1 MRIVITSRSHIER
14 EGGFRRFGLS
24 FHKSVLRRGCCL
36 WPNGGLSSHVSGVR
50 FRLAM
55 NRRTFVQTVAGTVV
69 GACGLG
75 HGSDLLSEE
84 WMLTP
89 NKGEGT
95 GVPFKLSV
103 MLWTVFTDLPFEQRL
118 EKVAQAGYKNVE
130 LVGEYDNWTEADF
143 NRANAK
149 RKELGINFDCTAGL
163 KHGVSVPDHRQQLL
177 DELRHALPI
186 MEKIDCPNMILL
198 SGNRVPGLPRDV
210 QHRCCIDT
218 LKVAANLV
226 QGKSINGEPVR
237 LLLETIDPE
246 ENPQYYLTEIAEA
259 LEIVQVT
266 DHPQV
271 RLLYDFYHEQIAAG
285 NLIEKLEKS
294 IPYLGLV
301 HIADVPGRH
310 EPGTGEIN
318 YQNIFRKLAELNFT
332 GVAAMEF
339 HPSGDPVSHLRAARD
354 MALRTGREAIGKKT
368 IPA

>member
-1 MRIVITSRSHIER
+1 M
-14 EGGFRRFGLS
+14 G
-24 FHKSVLRRGCCL
+24 
-36 WPNGGLSSHVSGVR
+36 
-50 FRLAM
+50 M
-55 NRRTFVQTVAGTVV
+55 DRRTFVQTVAGTVM
-69 GACGLG
+69 GACGLAQ
-75 HGSDLLSEE
+75 GSDLLKEE
-84 WMLTP
+84 STSAT
-89 NKGEGT
+89 NNGEAT
-95 GVPFKLSV
+95 AVPFKLSV

-130 LVGEYDNWTEADF
+130 LVGEYDSWTEADF
-143 NRANAK
+143 SRANAK

-163 KHGVSVPDHRQQLL
+163 KHGVSVPDHRQPLL
-177 DELRHALPI
+177 DELRRALPI

-218 LKVAANLV
+218 LKAAADLV
-226 QGKSINGEPVR
+226 QGKSINGQPVR

-246 ENPQYYLTEIAEA
+246 ENPQHFLTEIAEA
-259 LEIVQVT
+259 LEVVQET
-266 DHPQV
+266 AHPQV

-294 IPYLGLV
+294 LPCLGLV

-318 YQNIFRKLAELNFT
+318 YQNIFRKLAELNYT

-339 HPSGDPVSHLRAARD
+339 HPSGDPVAQLRAARD
-354 MALRTGREAIGKKT
+354 MALQAGARR
-368 IPA
+368 